1 MTLAAAIRRFAV
13 QMEADGKSPLT
24 VRVYRSELERM
35 GRKVGTRV
43 PVSRIRPETI
53 ARYVTSGA
61 CRLGPDG
68 ARRSAR
74 TLHRAKTILR
84 LFFGFLVESR
94 AIRES
99 PARLLQNARLDPPL
113 PVALTEREE
122 RQFLHALSVEAGE
135 SDLGRRDQVLV
146 TLLLRAGIWD
156 GRRILDAGFVAAG
169 ARGSVA
175 NPGYGF
181 LWWTNAGDWH
191 LDSGFPDYRRLERPV
206 WPGLPR
212 DAFAFS
218 GLFDQDVTVIPSLDM
233 VVVRI
238 GLPPEPFGDPLG
250 ESPGMR
256 PKFSWR
262 FHRLLMSAVTD
273 VDVPDPGPWRY
284 EGAPPPV
291 DPANIFEPTL
301 PPFELTGPPWLV
313 EALAG

>member
-1 MTLAAAIRRFAV
+1 V
-13 QMEADGKSPLT
+13 
-24 VRVYRSELERM
+24 
-35 GRKVGTRV
+35 GRGLH
-43 PVSRIRPETI
+43 
-53 ARYVTSGA
+53 
-61 CRLGPDG
+61 RLG
-68 ARRSAR
+68 
-74 TLHRAKTILR
+74 H
-84 LFFGFLVESR
+84 
-94 AIRES
+94 
-99 PARLLQNARLDPPL
+99 
-113 PVALTEREE
+113 
-122 RQFLHALSVEAGE
+122 
-135 SDLGRRDQVLV
+135 
-146 TLLLRAGIWD
+146 LLLRAGMWD

-169 ARGSVA
+169 ARGSAA

-181 LWWTNAGDWH
+181 LWWTNAGYWH

-212 DAFAFS
+212 DAFAYS

-238 GLPPEPFGDPLG
+238 GLPPEPLGDPLG
-250 ESPGMR
+250 ESPGLR

-291 DPANIFEPTL
+291 DPANLFEPTL

-313 EALAG
+313 EAIAG